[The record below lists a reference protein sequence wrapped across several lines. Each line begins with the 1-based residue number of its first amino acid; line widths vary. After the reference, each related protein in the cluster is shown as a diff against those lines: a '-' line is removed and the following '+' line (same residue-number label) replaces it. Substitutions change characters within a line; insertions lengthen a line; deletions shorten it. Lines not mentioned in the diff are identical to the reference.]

1 MIRAV
6 LDTSVLVPRRSR
18 EALQIAAQDGLYT
31 ALWSPWIIAEVNRVL
46 VWRWID
52 RTGSDLSSANQKSC
66 SRAAKAMMR
75 ILVPTFE
82 LVDARPPESTA
93 WESLED
99 ADDVPIWTTALMG
112 GATHVVS
119 SNTRHYPPAQADG
132 AHVYQ
137 GVTYIRSNDF
147 LAMLY
152 DDADPDD
159 DSLRHGS

>member
-1 MIRAV
+1 MHVALTIRAV

-31 ALWSPWIIAEVNRVL
+31 ALWSPWIIAELNRVL

-82 LVDARPPESTA
+82 LVDARPPEPMA
-93 WESLED
+93 WESLGD
-99 ADDVPIWTTALMG
+99 ADDVPIWTTAVMG

-119 SNTRHYPPAQADG
+119 SNTRHYPPARADG
-132 AHVYQ
+132 THVYQ
-137 GVTYIRSNDF
+137 DVTYIGANDF
-147 LAMLY
+147 LGVLY
-152 DDADPDD
+152 NDFVSD
-159 DSLRHGS
+159 GGG